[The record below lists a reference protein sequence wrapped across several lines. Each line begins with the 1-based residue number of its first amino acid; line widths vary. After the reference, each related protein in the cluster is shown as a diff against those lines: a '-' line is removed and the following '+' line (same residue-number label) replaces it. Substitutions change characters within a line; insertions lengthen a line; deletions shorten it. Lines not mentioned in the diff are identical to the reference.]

1 MKEPLSY
8 EAGRIVLS
16 LQGRD
21 RGRAFI
27 VLSRMDPDYVLMADG
42 ETRSLHAPKK
52 KKTKHLKAKPVL
64 LDLEHL
70 RPEGGKLQDSD
81 LRKALEQYGFGRN
94 DGSAGSASGS
104 PGTEEQERSLCK
116 EV

>member
-8 EAGRIVLS
+8 EPGRVVRS

-27 VLSRMDPDYVLMADG
+27 VLRRMDPDYVLMADG
-42 ETRSLHAPKK
+42 ETRHLQSPKK
-52 KKTKHLKAKPVL
+52 KKTKHLQAKPVL

-81 LRKALEQYGFGRN
+81 LRKALEQYGFVP
-94 DGSAGSASGS
+94 GSPEETASGL
-104 PGTEEQERSLCK
+104 PANEGNERSLCK